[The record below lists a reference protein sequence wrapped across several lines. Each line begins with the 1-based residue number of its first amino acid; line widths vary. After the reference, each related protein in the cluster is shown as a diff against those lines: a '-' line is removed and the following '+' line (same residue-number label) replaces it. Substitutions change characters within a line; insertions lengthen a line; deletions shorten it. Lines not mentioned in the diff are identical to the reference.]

1 MPVINAAKIFRIENV
16 HTTQLIKPTLNY
28 ITYNILL
35 LGRRIVFKVCFEDT
49 VYKTIVTR
57 VIIFYSNTLTIHLVC
72 TVVQWHA
79 SWSFLRVFIL
89 LTLVRRSASS
99 VWTLVLRE
107 VLATC
112 TSVSLSISLFT
123 FTASRTSRDL
133 FLASSK
139 PSVIRRGCRPWK
151 KQHGDLLVSLYSQN
165 IQNAS
170 SYSTAFES
178 SIVFNRLCKSCTICI
193 CPPSIRT
200 HLFWSLLLVGN
211 KWWDHLKVQ

>member
-1 MPVINAAKIFRIENV
+1 M
-16 HTTQLIKPTLNY
+16 
-28 ITYNILL
+28 
-35 LGRRIVFKVCFEDT
+35 
-49 VYKTIVTR
+49 
-57 VIIFYSNTLTIHLVC
+57 TIHLVC

-123 FTASRTSRDL
+123 FTASKTSRDL

-165 IQNAS
+165 IQKAS